1 MKEKLLSNLRQIWMF
16 FRVQRPQSVRM
27 EKAQMFEDNME
38 GARDRYVI
46 IIGSGE
52 LRGSCW
58 LPGKAIQYIA

>member
-16 FRVQRPQSVRM
+16 LCVQKPQSVQM
-27 EKAQMFEDNME
+27 EKAQMFEDTGGCKE
-38 GARDRYVI
+38 STI
-46 IIGSGE
+46 IIVGSGE